1 MGPCAVA
8 QPRACWRR
16 QSPRCVS
23 APTCRGAS
31 RERSLDAQ
39 FSLVP
44 LQVLAGADRLD
55 ALVVDNAG
63 TDEPMLVAEALADLS
78 DGGLRVD
85 TLVTVLGVSSFL
97 AEWAAADLLVE
108 RGMEQDEDDPRTVT
122 ELLASQVRPPSC

>member
-1 MGPCAVA
+1 M
-8 QPRACWRR
+8 
-16 QSPRCVS
+16 
-23 APTCRGAS
+23 
-31 RERSLDAQ
+31 
-39 FSLVP
+39 
-44 LQVLAGADRLD
+44 D